1 MGRALTV
8 AWLLGAGLAVQ
19 ARAQDA
25 ASCLECHGVADQ
37 QLTFPGG
44 GGLSMTVDPKG
55 WEASVHGSAGLDCTA
70 CHADHGEYPHP
81 DRKEATPREYAIAR
95 SQVCQGC
102 HEDQAKEFA
111 DGVHSE
117 LLHGG
122 RREAAVCTDC
132 HDPHAGR
139 RLTDPDRKTLL
150 PETRLAIPRTCA
162 RCHPAVYAEYEKS
175 AHGAALL
182 GEGNTDV
189 PTCIDCHGVHKIS
202 DPRTAR
208 FRAGSPK
215 ICSSCHTDAARM
227 KRYGLSTKVLE
238 TYVADFHGAT
248 VTLFEKTHA
257 DQETNKPVCYD
268 CHGIHDIPHTK
279 DPRKGIHVKANLL
292 KTCQQCHPEATAS
305 FPDAWMSHYIPDQ
318 DRTPLVY
325 WTGRLYQVLIPTTIG
340 AMLLFV
346 GSDFARRRRDARQT
360 ATPGGLGGEA
370 PQFKESK
377 PPLVSGA
384 LPPKPIPAAASDGG
398 EPPAPEKSEADRES
412 PVAEQNAADQRPT
425 VKAGEDAP
433 ASGGQEP
440 AKPGEEPPAEGGDPE
455 R

>member
-8 AWLLGAGLAVQ
+8 AWLLGAGFAVQ
-19 ARAQDA
+19 GSAQDA
-25 ASCLECHGVADQ
+25 ASCLECHQVPDQ
-37 QLTFPGG
+37 QMAFPSGG
-44 GGLSMTVDPKG
+44 GRAVTLDPKG
-55 WEASVHGSAGLDCTA
+55 WEASVHASAGLDCTA
-70 CHADHGEYPHP
+70 CHAEHGEYPHP
-81 DRKEATPREYAIAR
+81 ERKEASAREYAIAG
-95 SQVCQGC
+95 SQVCEGC

-111 DGVHSE
+111 DGVHSA
-117 LLHGG
+117 LMHAG

-150 PETRLAIPRTCA
+150 PEARLAIPRTCA
-162 RCHPAVYAEYEKS
+162 RCHPAIYAEYEKS

-248 VTLFEKTHA
+248 VTLFEKTRA

-279 DPRKGIHVKANLL
+279 DPRKGIHAKANLL
-292 KTCQQCHPEATAS
+292 RTCQQCHPEATAS
-305 FPDAWMSHYIPDQ
+305 FPDAWMSHYIPDRE
-318 DRTPLVY
+318 RTPLVY
-325 WTGRLYQVLIPTTIG
+325 WAGRLYQVLIPTTIG
-340 AMLLFV
+340 GMLLFV
-346 GSDFARRRRDARQT
+346 GADFRRRRKDA
-360 ATPGGLGGEA
+360 AAGLEGDA
-370 PQFKESK
+370 PRRDE
-377 PPLVSGA
+377 
-384 LPPKPIPAAASDGG
+384 PKPAEEPPPDDGAAAPADAGGGPPTDGG
-398 EPPAPEKSEADRES
+398 E
-412 PVAEQNAADQRPT
+412 
-425 VKAGEDAP
+425 
-433 ASGGQEP
+433 EP
-440 AKPGEEPPAEGGDPE
+440 GA
-455 R
+455 